1 MVEHGVVGEAFGTT
15 TTLKDKTFSG
25 LNLDLMGTS
34 KTNKIPLYFYELI
47 ETCQTPSRGKKTF
60 FLSF

>member
-47 ETCQTPSRGKKTF
+47 ETCQ
-60 FLSF
+60 